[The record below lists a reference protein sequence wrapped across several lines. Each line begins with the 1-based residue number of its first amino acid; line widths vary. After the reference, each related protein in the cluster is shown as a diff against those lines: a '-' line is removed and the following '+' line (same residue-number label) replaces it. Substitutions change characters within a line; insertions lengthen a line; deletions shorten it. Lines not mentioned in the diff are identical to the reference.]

1 MEKRKRREGEEKLNL
16 NNTHTDD
23 TIITTTN
30 NTTKNR
36 LCLEWRSSRLEK
48 EEESSYD
55 DECGETIERYSRQM
69 RLPVFHENAGG
80 QSRLLRASVFIAG
93 AGGLGCPSLL
103 YLAGAGVGFVTVCD
117 EDTVEKSNLHRQI
130 CHRNEDC
137 CSENK
142 EGRTKTNKAISAIRA
157 AKSLN
162 PTCAFRA
169 VEEAVN
175 EQNAMELL
183 RDADVV
189 LDCTDNQRARYVL
202 SDACAKLRTPL
213 VSGASVGVEGQLV
226 VYNESGKEE
235 AYDGCGDAERGPCLR
250 CAYPSPPPADECG
263 SCAEQGVLNVAPGIV
278 GTFQALECIRILL
291 SGRCRYRGKEG
302 ENKEK
307 ASKSS
312 LASSST
318 FPHRP
323 LGLMTLFDFVQ
334 NPSRP
339 TTCVKI
345 KRRKDCLVCA
355 TSETRDAFAI
365 ESYDYDAFLNGG
377 IAAQRCTNNGTDNK
391 IEESIG
397 EDGTQ
402 RRITCEE
409 LAQLLVENSNKKKN
423 NSNTSVASHEQKHH
437 EKTKSVVL
445 FDVRNEIEFSIAAL
459 KDAINYPFVDEE
471 NEKNAMETMITTNV
485 VVATVDED
493 GGEEEEK
500 AVTEVEVDVIAF
512 ICRRGNDSQLARE
525 RFKQKLLDGDES
537 AKNKRRTLTIE
548 DGSDTTQ
555 TKKKFC
561 FDVEKCQIVDVI
573 GGLRQWKRAIDS
585 TFPNLD

>member
-1 MEKRKRREGEEKLNL
+1 
-16 NNTHTDD
+16 
-23 TIITTTN
+23 
-30 NTTKNR
+30 
-36 LCLEWRSSRLEK
+36 
-48 EEESSYD
+48 
-55 DECGETIERYSRQM
+55 
-69 RLPVFHENAGG
+69 
-80 QSRLLRASVFIAG
+80 
-93 AGGLGCPSLL
+93 
-103 YLAGAGVGFVTVCD
+103 
-117 EDTVEKSNLHRQI
+117 
-130 CHRNEDC
+130 
-137 CSENK
+137 
-142 EGRTKTNKAISAIRA
+142 
-157 AKSLN
+157 
-162 PTCAFRA
+162 
-169 VEEAVN
+169 
-175 EQNAMELL
+175 
-183 RDADVV
+183 
-189 LDCTDNQRARYVL
+189 
-202 SDACAKLRTPL
+202 
-213 VSGASVGVEGQLV
+213 
-226 VYNESGKEE
+226 
-235 AYDGCGDAERGPCLR
+235 
-250 CAYPSPPPADECG
+250 
-263 SCAEQGVLNVAPGIV
+263 
-278 GTFQALECIRILL
+278 
-291 SGRCRYRGKEG
+291 
-302 ENKEK
+302 
-307 ASKSS
+307 

-365 ESYDYDAFLNGG
+365 ESYDYDAFLNSG
-377 IAAQRCTNNGTDNK
+377 IAAQRCKNNGTDNK

-397 EDGTQ
+397 EDRTQ

-409 LAQLLVENSNKKKN
+409 LAQLLVENSDKKKN
-423 NSNTSVASHEQKHH
+423 NSNTSVASHEEKHH

-471 NEKNAMETMITTNV
+471 NEKKNAMETMTTTNV
-485 VVATVDED
+485 VVATAVDED
-493 GGEEEEK
+493 GGEEDEK

-525 RFKQKLLDGDES
+525 RFKQKLLDRDES
-537 AKNKRRTLTIE
+537 AENKRRTLTIE

-561 FDVEKCQIVDVI
+561 FDAEKCQIVDVI

>member
-1 MEKRKRREGEEKLNL
+1 M
-16 NNTHTDD
+16 
-23 TIITTTN
+23 
-30 NTTKNR
+30 
-36 LCLEWRSSRLEK
+36 
-48 EEESSYD
+48 
-55 DECGETIERYSRQM
+55 
-69 RLPVFHENAGG
+69 
-80 QSRLLRASVFIAG
+80 
-93 AGGLGCPSLL
+93 
-103 YLAGAGVGFVTVCD
+103 
-117 EDTVEKSNLHRQI
+117 
-130 CHRNEDC
+130 
-137 CSENK
+137 
-142 EGRTKTNKAISAIRA
+142 
-157 AKSLN
+157 
-162 PTCAFRA
+162 
-169 VEEAVN
+169 
-175 EQNAMELL
+175 
-183 RDADVV
+183 
-189 LDCTDNQRARYVL
+189 
-202 SDACAKLRTPL
+202 
-213 VSGASVGVEGQLV
+213 
-226 VYNESGKEE
+226 
-235 AYDGCGDAERGPCLR
+235 ERGPCLR

-302 ENKEK
+302 ENKKK

-377 IAAQRCTNNGTDNK
+377 IAAQRCKNNGTDNK

-471 NEKNAMETMITTNV
+471 NEKKNAMETMTTTNV
-485 VVATVDED
+485 AVATVDEED
-493 GGEEEEK
+493 GGKEEEK

-525 RFKQKLLDGDES
+525 RFKRKLLDGDES

-561 FDVEKCQIVDVI
+561 FDAEKCQIVDVI

>member
-1 MEKRKRREGEEKLNL
+1 MEKKRKRREEERARV
-16 NNTHTDD
+16 NNTTDD
-23 TIITTTN
+23 TITTTTN
-30 NTTKNR
+30 NIR
-36 LCLEWRSSRLEK
+36 CLEWRSSRLER
-48 EEESSYD
+48 EESSKRD
-55 DECGETIERYSRQM
+55 KCTNGETVERYSRQM
-69 RLPVFHENAGG
+69 RLPLFQHDEHSGGG
-80 QSRLLRASVFIAG
+80 QSRLVNASVFIAG
-93 AGGLGCPSLL
+93 AGGLGCPSVL
-103 YLAGAGVGFVTVCD
+103 YLAGAGVGKITVCD
-117 EDTVEKSNLHRQI
+117 ADAVEKSNLHRQI

-142 EGRTKTNKAISAIRA
+142 TKTNKAVSAIRA

-162 PTCAFRA
+162 PTCSYRA
-169 VEEAVN
+169 IEENMN

-226 VYNESGKEE
+226 VYNESGEE
-235 AYDGCGDAERGPCLR
+235 AAGDGSGDMERGPCLR

-302 ENKEK
+302 EKKEK
-307 ASKSS
+307 AASKSS

-365 ESYDYDAFLNGG
+365 ESYDYDAFLNSG
-377 IAAQRCTNNGTDNK
+377 IAAQRCKNNGTDNK

-409 LAQLLVENSNKKKN
+409 LAQLLVENSDKKKN
-423 NSNTSVASHEQKHH
+423 NSNTSVASHEEKHH

-471 NEKNAMETMITTNV
+471 NEKKNAMETMTTTNV
-485 VVATVDED
+485 VVATAVDED
-493 GGEEEEK
+493 GGEEDEK

-525 RFKQKLLDGDES
+525 RFKQKLLDRDES
-537 AKNKRRTLTIE
+537 AENKRRTLTIE

-561 FDVEKCQIVDVI
+561 FDAEKCQIVDVI

>member
-1 MEKRKRREGEEKLNL
+1 MEKKRKRREEERALV
-16 NNTHTDD
+16 NND
-23 TIITTTN
+23 TIITTT
-30 NTTKNR
+30 TTTTNSF
-36 LCLEWRSSRLEK
+36 CLEWRSSRLEK
-48 EEESSYD
+48 EEESSKH
-55 DECGETIERYSRQM
+55 ETCENGETVERYSRQM
-69 RLPVFHENAGG
+69 RLPLFQHDKNAGGG
-80 QSRLLRASVFIAG
+80 QSRLVNASVFIAG
-93 AGGLGCPSLL
+93 AGGLGCPSVL
-103 YLAGAGVGFVTVCD
+103 YLAGAGVGKITVCD
-117 EDTVEKSNLHRQI
+117 ADAVEKSNLHRQI

-142 EGRTKTNKAISAIRA
+142 TKTNKAVSAIRA

-162 PTCAFRA
+162 PTCSYRA
-169 VEEAVN
+169 VEESVN

-226 VYNESGKEE
+226 VYNESG
-235 AYDGCGDAERGPCLR
+235 DMERGPCLR

-302 ENKEK
+302 EKKEK
-307 ASKSS
+307 AASKSS

-377 IAAQRCTNNGTDNK
+377 IAAQRCKNNGTDNK

-471 NEKNAMETMITTNV
+471 NEKKNAMETMTTTNV
-485 VVATVDED
+485 AVATVDEED
-493 GGEEEEK
+493 GGKEEEK

-525 RFKQKLLDGDES
+525 RFKQKLLDRDES
-537 AKNKRRTLTIE
+537 AENKRRTLTIE

-561 FDVEKCQIVDVI
+561 FDAEKCQIVDVI

>member
-1 MEKRKRREGEEKLNL
+1 MEKKKRKRREEE
-16 NNTHTDD
+16 
-23 TIITTTN
+23 TN
-30 NTTKNR
+30 AASR
-36 LCLEWRSSRLEK
+36 CLEWRSSHLEK
-48 EEESSYD
+48 EESQSD
-55 DECGETIERYSRQM
+55 DEEGNDDDHDGRKETVERYSRQM
-69 RLPVFHENAGG
+69 RLPLFQREEEENSKGGG
-80 QSRLLRASVFIAG
+80 QSRLFKAHAFIAG
-93 AGGLGCPSLL
+93 AGGLGCPSVL
-103 YLAGAGVGFVTVCD
+103 YLAGAGVGKITACD
-117 EDTVEKSNLHRQI
+117 ADAVEKSNLHRQI

-137 CSENK
+137 CSK
-142 EGRTKTNKAISAIRA
+142 EGTKTNKAISAIRA

-162 PTCAFRA
+162 PTCSYRA
-169 VEEAVN
+169 IEENVN

-226 VYNESGKEE
+226 VYNESGEEE
-235 AYDGCGDAERGPCLR
+235 AGDGCGDMERGPCLR

-291 SGRCRYRGKEG
+291 SDRCRYRGKEG
-302 ENKEK
+302 EKKEK

-339 TTCVKI
+339 TTCGKI

-365 ESYDYDAFLNGG
+365 ESYNYDAFLNGG
-377 IAAQRCTNNGTDNK
+377 IAAQRCKNNGTDNK

-409 LAQLLVENSNKKKN
+409 LAQLLVEKSNKKKN

-471 NEKNAMETMITTNV
+471 NEKKNAMETMTTTNV

-525 RFKQKLLDGDES
+525 RFKQKLLDRDES

-561 FDVEKCQIVDVI
+561 FDAEKCQIVDVI